1 MTDAAAPTTQDDT
14 LPTLGIL
21 AGGGDLPAQ
30 MIAACR
36 NQGRKYFILG
46 FEGAVDNNLLEG
58 EPHARVRLGA
68 IGESLHH
75 LREAGVEELV
85 MAGRIKRPSIAS
97 LRPDTTG
104 AKLLTRLGKSFF
116 SGDNSLLTAV
126 VDYLEEEGFRVVG
139 ADDVLHQLLAPQGLI
154 GRVAPSKEAQ
164 KDIEIGVR
172 IAHAVG
178 ELDIGQAVVV
188 QQGYVLGVEAAEGT
202 DGLIDRCGLLKRNI
216 PYGGVLVKV
225 KKPTQER
232 RVDLPTIGV
241 ETVRQV
247 AKAGLSGIAIEAG
260 GALILD
266 RQGVALKA
274 DALGVFVLGFT
285 MGDHTE
291 STATDEGA

>member
-1 MTDAAAPTTQDDT
+1 MTDAPATPTQQDEP

-30 MIAACR
+30 LVAACR
-36 NQGRKYFILG
+36 NQGRDYFIIG
-46 FEGAVDNNLLEG
+46 FEGAVDGKLLEG

-75 LREAGVEELV
+75 LREAGVKELV
-85 MAGRIKRPSIAS
+85 MAGRLKRPSLAS

-104 AKLLTRLGKSFF
+104 AKLLARLGKSFF

-126 VDYLEEEGFRVVG
+126 VEYLEEEGFHVIG
-139 ADDVLHQLLAPQGLI
+139 ADDVLGQLLAPPGLI
-154 GRVAPSKEAQ
+154 GRIAPSKEAQ
-164 KDIEIGVR
+164 KDIEVGVR

-202 DGLIDRCGLLKRNI
+202 DGLIARCGDLKRDI

-225 KKPTQER
+225 KKPSQER

-247 AKAGLSGIAIEAG
+247 AQAGLSGIAVEAG

-285 MGDHTE
+285 VGGDTPKE
-291 STATDEGA
+291 A